1 MATSAGTRDL
11 PAVAGGPAAGQA
23 GRITGVALMTG
34 SAASSQLGAATA
46 ALAFPVLGPAG
57 VVAIRQW
64 VAAAVLLTTV
74 RPKFSSFT
82 RRQWRPVLALA
93 LIFATMN
100 LSLYLAIDRIGLGLA
115 VTLEFLG
122 PLSVALL
129 ASRRVID
136 LGCALVAGAAAV
148 MLGRPQ
154 PSTDYAGIGLAV
166 LAATCWAG
174 YILVNRVVGA
184 RLPGSQGPAA
194 AASLS
199 ALLYVPVGIWV
210 LAGQPVTATAV
221 GRAATAGLLCSAI
234 PMVADLLA
242 LRRVP
247 ARFYGAFMSVNPVFA
262 ALTGLVVLGQSL
274 AWLDWLAIAAIVTAN
289 AVGLS
294 TGARAQPSGS
304 VAEGGRAPAVDGH
317 DRTGHERRVV
327 RGQERRHAGHF
338 LRLGLAADG
347 LQGGVRLPAGLGGGT
362 LGGRK
367 RRPVAAHVGVDVPGA
382 DGVDAKTVGA
392 VVDGQL
398 PGEVDDAAL
407 GGTVRRGQR
416 RADDAIGGGN
426 VDHGASRLPQEVR
439 DGRPGTQEGP
449 AQVDGD
455 RPVPGVDVEL
465 MEAT

>member
-1 MATSAGTRDL
+1 MATSTGTRNL

-23 GRITGVALMTG
+23 DRLTGIALMTG
-34 SAASSQLGAATA
+34 SAASVQLGAATA

-64 VAAAVLLTTV
+64 VAGAVLLTAV
-74 RPKFSSFT
+74 RPRFRSFT

-129 ASRRVID
+129 ASRRVVD
-136 LGCALVAGAAAV
+136 LGCALVAGTAAV
-148 MLGRPQ
+148 VLARPQ

-166 LAATCWAG
+166 LAAICWAG

-210 LAGQPVTATAV
+210 LASHPVTATAV

-247 ARFYGAFMSVNPVFA
+247 ARFFGVFMSVNPVFA
-262 ALTGLVVLGQSL
+262 ALTGLVILGQSL

-289 AVGLS
+289 AVGVS
-294 TGARAQPSGS
+294 SGS
-304 VAEGGRAPAVDGH
+304 RVTGVPGDGPAARSSGPH
-317 DRTGHERRVV
+317 
-327 RGQERRHAGHF
+327 
-338 LRLGLAADG
+338 
-347 LQGGVRLPAGLGGGT
+347 PAG
-362 LGGRK
+362 
-367 RRPVAAHVGVDVPGA
+367 PPA
-382 DGVDAKTVGA
+382 
-392 VVDGQL
+392 
-398 PGEVDDAAL
+398 
-407 GGTVRRGQR
+407 
-416 RADDAIGGGN
+416 
-426 VDHGASRLPQEVR
+426 
-439 DGRPGTQEGP
+439 GRP
-449 AQVDGD
+449 ARQV
-455 RPVPGVDVEL
+455 P
-465 MEAT
+465 